1 MIALAGRLAR
11 PFLFALDPE
20 NAHRLSVLG
29 LKALPLPGR
38 APDDPALAVEAMGL
52 RFSNPLGIAAGYDKG
67 AEVPDQLLRLGF
79 GFVEVGTITPRP
91 QPGNPRPRVF
101 RLTADEAVV
110 NRLGFN
116 SEGQAPALARLSARR
131 GKPGIIGVNIGSN
144 KETVDRAADYVS
156 GIETFADV
164 AGYFTVNVSS
174 PNTPGLRDLQHAEAL
189 DELLARAVEARD
201 RVAEK
206 HGRKPL
212 VLKIAPDVDE
222 FALDDIVRV
231 ARARGMDGMIVSNTT
246 ISRPDTL
253 IDKRQAGE
261 SGGLSGR
268 PVFNMSTRVLA
279 RAYQR
284 VENQFPLIGVG
295 GIDGPETAFAKI
307 EAGATLLQLYSAMVF
322 RGPGLPGEVT
332 RGLVSIARARGLARV
347 EQARG
352 TRADDWASGRISRA

>member
-1 MIALAGRLAR
+1 MIGLAGRLAR
-11 PFLFALDPE
+11 PLLFALDPE
-20 NAHRLSVLG
+20 NAHRVSLLG
-29 LKALPLPGR
+29 LKAFPLPER

-52 RFSNPLGIAAGYDKG
+52 RFPNPVGLAAGYDKG

-116 SEGQAPALARLSARR
+116 SEGQAPALARLAARR

-144 KETVDRAADYVS
+144 KETTDRAADYVA
-156 GIETFADV
+156 GIEAFADV
-164 AGYFTVNVSS
+164 AGYFTANVSS
-174 PNTPGLRDLQHAEAL
+174 PNTPGLRDLQHAAAL
-189 DELLARAVEARD
+189 DELLVRAIEARD

-231 ARARGMDGMIVSNTT
+231 ARARGIDGLIVSNTT
-246 ISRPDTL
+246 ISRPDEL

-268 PVFNMSTRVLA
+268 PVFNLSTRVLA
-279 RAYQR
+279 QAFLR

-322 RGPGLPGEVT
+322 RGPGLPGEIT
-332 RGLVSIARARGLARV
+332 RGLAAIARAGGLARV
-347 EQARG
+347 ELARG
-352 TRADDWASGRISRA
+352 ARAADWASGRLTRA